1 MTTATKPRSKP
12 QARRAAPP
20 APPAQPPAPA
30 VDELVEED
38 VDSDL
43 DFDAQL
49 DGAEL
54 SQRTVKV
61 CLRGDLYTK
70 IEDLDLEL
78 KALVDENDDRAVN
91 PDAVRVAREIEA
103 IRAEMRRYIVKVVI
117 QAMPQPDFTRLE
129 AEHPPRPGDPADQA
143 ADCNLVT
150 MTPLMLRASI
160 LSPTM
165 TDARWEKF
173 RAKIN
178 DGQYKELG
186 AMAWAVNRRAVI
198 VPFSRTALN
207 VLTSVLE

>member
-1 MTTATKPRSKP
+1 VTTATKS
-12 QARRAAPP
+12 RRKAAPP
-20 APPAQPPAPA
+20 RAALPSAPPA
-30 VDELVEED
+30 VDELVEE
-38 VDSDL
+38 VADSDL

-54 SQRTVKV
+54 SQRTVEV

-70 IEDLDLEL
+70 IEELDLEL
-78 KALVDENDDRAVN
+78 KTLIDDNADRAVD
-91 PDAVRVAREIEA
+91 PDAIRKAREIEA
-103 IRAEMRRYIVKVVI
+103 VRAEMRRYIVKVVI
-117 QAMPQPDFTRLE
+117 EAMPQPDFTRLE
-129 AEHPPRPGDPADQA
+129 AEHPPRPDNPADLA
-143 ADCNLVT
+143 ADCNLST

-165 TDARWEKF
+165 TDVRWEKF

-186 AMAWAVNRRAVI
+186 AMAWAVNRRAVT

-207 VLTSVLE
+207 VLTSALE